1 MKFKLLSKTMLLAFG
16 LVTLLAGAALAA
28 EMQYISREDLKQ
40 SVASGQNG
48 YLILDV
54 RKAADYE
61 KGHIAGAVSADMD
74 PAIGMTGSNAKG
86 VETLKKVLKEKAGSE
101 NGAGKKMVILCYSG
115 AKYAQKA
122 TDLLAEIGADA
133 SAVYTLKGG
142 YKAWTAD
149 DGGDEYKK
157 LMVSGKQSGS
167 PAK

>member
-1 MKFKLLSKTMLLAFG
+1 MKLKFLSKTV
-16 LVTLLAGAALAA
+16 LVALSLMTLTAASAQAA
-28 EMQYISREDLKQ
+28 DMQYISREDLKSAVAPGQ
-40 SVASGQNG
+40 ST

-74 PAIGMTGSNAKG
+74 PALGITGSNAKG
-86 VETLKKVLKEKAGSE
+86 IETLKTVLKANAGNEK
-101 NGAGKKMVILCYSG
+101 GAGKKMVILCYSG

-133 SAVYTLKGG
+133 SSVYTLKGG
-142 YKAWTAD
+142 YKGWTAD

-157 LMVSGKQSGS
+157 LMVSGKEPGS
-167 PAK
+167 AK